1 MEKND
6 DLLNLEQN
14 SKKNL
19 KKPLIYGAIAFLV
32 FIIGVLIFAIYS
44 NTSNEDKNVVLPP
57 EEKEEKITNFKE
69 IPIEENDKI
78 VIKKLIENENKQ
90 NVKEKEITKKE
101 QNPAQEIK
109 QVKKI
114 EKKPVEKENVKSSKK
129 EIIKKDYY
137 IQVGALMKYKKP
149 NEKFLEL
156 IKKEGYNYKLH
167 EVTYVKNGKK
177 VEVVKILVG
186 PFSKEEV
193 RKELAKVKRK
203 ISENAFVY
211 RIK

>member
-129 EIIKKDYY
+129 EIIKKDCY